1 MGLGDKLVVHDGFPE
16 KRSFVAVWIV
26 NYKDTPTLFTA
37 SLHYNAEEDQYYS
50 YDNSL
55 DIFLPEC
62 DHGYD
67 KEFLNRS
74 PRLTQWG
81 VIALKSSACL
91 GLSTK

>member
-1 MGLGDKLVVHDGFPE
+1 MIKVDEFPA
-16 KRSFVAVWIV
+16 KQSFVAVWLV
-26 NYKDTPTLFTA
+26 PHRGELFSA

-67 KEFLNRS
+67 KKFLDRINAIYFV
-74 PRLTQWG
+74 TG
-81 VIALKSSACL
+81 E
-91 GLSTK
+91 